1 MAKKGGLGMGL
12 DELFAD
18 NSSDVEIKQTLRL
31 SAIEPNKSQP
41 RTDFDEAALSS
52 LADSIQQHG
61 LLQPLLVR
69 PIEGGMYQIVAG
81 ERRWRACRRL
91 GMSEV
96 PVIIREL
103 DDSETMQIALIEN
116 LQRENLNPV
125 EEAKGYSDLMETYG
139 MTQDSVAKTVGKSR
153 SVIANSLR
161 LLRLPASVLE
171 KLRTGDLS
179 VGHAK
184 MLAGLNDEE
193 LILQLAQRASGG
205 QMSVRQLEK
214 ACNTVRTDEDK
225 PQKER
230 TQPQTF
236 YTELKLSLEERLK
249 RRVSITNDGAKSSG
263 KLTLEFYDEDD
274 LKTIAKLLCEEE

>member
-1 MAKKGGLGMGL
+1 MGL

-31 SAIEPNKSQP
+31 SSIEPNKSQP
-41 RTDFDEAALSS
+41 RTDFDEASLAS

-103 DDSETMQIALIEN
+103 DDTETMQIALIEN

-125 EEAKGYSDLMETYG
+125 EEAQGYSVLMETYG
-139 MTQDSVAKTVGKSR
+139 MTQESVAKTVGKSR
-153 SVIANSLR
+153 SVIANALR
-161 LLRLPASVLE
+161 LLKLPSGVLE
-171 KLRTGDLS
+171 KLRSGDLS

-184 MLAGLNDEE
+184 MLAGLNDKE
-193 LILQLAQRASGG
+193 LILQLAERASGG

-214 ACNTVRTDEDK
+214 ACTNAQEGADK
-225 PQKER
+225 PRRENAR
-230 TQPQTF
+230 VSPF
-236 YTELKLSLEERLK
+236 FTEVQLSLEDRLK
-249 RRVSITNDGAKSSG
+249 RRVKIADVSAKGGG

-274 LKTIAKLLCEEE
+274 LKAIAELLCGDK